1 MQRPRRPA
9 AKPLAELIGGT
20 LDPMMRKRGLARAE
34 LLAWWPEIVGA
45 AYAGRTS
52 PERIR
57 WPRDGTAAT
66 LIVRCDPALSLQL
79 AHEVD
84 RIRERLNAFFGYPAV
99 GAVKIVQHSF
109 GGEPDRPVAAPAAA
123 EIPDELEERLGR
135 MEGPLR
141 ESFRALARNVLAG
154 S

>member
-1 MQRPRRPA
+1 VQRPRRPV

-20 LDPMMRKRGLARAE
+20 LDPMMRRRGLARAE

-45 AYAGRTS
+45 AYAGRTA

-57 WPRDGTAAT
+57 WPRDGKAAT

-84 RIRERLNAFFGYPAV
+84 RIRERLNGFFGYPAV
-99 GAVKIVQHSF
+99 GAVKIVSQSV
-109 GGEPDRPVAAPAAA
+109 GREPDPQSTTPAIA
-123 EIPDELEERLGR
+123 EIPGELEERLSG
-135 MEGPLR
+135 MDAPLR
-141 ESFRALARNVLAG
+141 ESFRALARHVLAG